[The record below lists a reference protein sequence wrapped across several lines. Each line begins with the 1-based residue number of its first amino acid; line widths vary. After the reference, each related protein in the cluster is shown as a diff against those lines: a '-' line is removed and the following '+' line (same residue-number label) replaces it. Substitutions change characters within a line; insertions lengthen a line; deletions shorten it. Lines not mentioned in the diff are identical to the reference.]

1 MGTSDGWTC
10 LRWWD
15 WHSWSSRQED
25 YVAGFDDSW
34 NEWKSEDNSC
44 KDGAAEHDDSY
55 HKLTSWDS
63 GRKSDTAEQFDLWK
77 EWGSWD
83 TTYDDSWGR
92 RWGYTTDGTVSVNG
106 SRELG
111 LQEIQES
118 SAVATEHTLVHIM
131 LRQEELPEVRLAH
144 GK

>member
-15 WHSWSSRQED
+15 WNSWSSNQEY
-25 YVAGFDDSW
+25 YVAEHDDSW
-34 NEWKSEDNSC
+34 NEWKSKDNSC

-55 HKLTSWDS
+55 HKLTSLDS
-63 GRKSDTAEQFDLWK
+63 GRKSDTAEQYNLWK
-77 EWGSWD
+77 ERGSWD

-92 RWGYTTDGTVSVNG
+92 RWGNTTDGNETVNG

-111 LQEIQES
+111 LQKIQES
-118 SAVATEHTLVHIM
+118 SVYGTEDNLVHTM
-131 LRQEELPEVRLAH
+131 LRQEVLQ
-144 GK
+144 